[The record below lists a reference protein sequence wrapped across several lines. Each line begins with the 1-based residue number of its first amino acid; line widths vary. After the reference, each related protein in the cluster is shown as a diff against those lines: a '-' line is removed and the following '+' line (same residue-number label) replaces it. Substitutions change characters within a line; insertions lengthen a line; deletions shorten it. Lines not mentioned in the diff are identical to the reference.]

1 MNSYFRGIRVE
12 LECGHETV
20 VATSFYRLVKA
31 RVSVIL
37 GSVESKGV
45 WCFKCKHG
53 GQALPVKYL
62 GTCRLN
68 ELEPSPG

>member
-12 LECGHETV
+12 LECGHEIV

-37 GSVESKGV
+37 GSVEARGI
-45 WCFKCKHG
+45 WCLECKPG
-53 GQALPVKYL
+53 SLCQPTEYL

-68 ELEPSPG
+68 DPESQTG